1 MATTSFQPTSLGHHG
16 KFSKTRTRGSVRPI
30 LKKFHSSSLSEK
42 NSLDLDRGWEDQPSP
57 QLGYTEPA
65 YIDEEPSVHQIYP
78 SANCRSTRDVSFALS
93 ATDLSTLNSI
103 QPSSTFSSTSTS
115 GLPSSSNV
123 NNPSHTRSTSNA
135 SHISLA
141 TSASGRNGSFVHP
154 FQQTP
159 RTSTPPLISYANSL
173 ASLDQRDT
181 SPTTITED
189 DDLPDSVFQGYTPP
203 QSQVKS
209 PFVQKPSAPI
219 PITQRA
225 GSLSDAQPT
234 LRIATGWTASGTGPR
249 SVNAASS
256 LHQHRSSDGQLSGRP
271 SLTVIERS
279 PLSST
284 PVAQSPQAMAT
295 PISTHAMSPLRTSLD
310 MNNFRLRSR
319 SDVDTATRQEQV
331 RAARQKF
338 DEKERAKEEKYARE
352 QSRKRERADTK
363 EAQRIERAQAG
374 HHRKGS
380 NSGRTSC
387 STDIRPVFSRR
398 NTGNSRLDTA
408 SEKTTD
414 FVSRGYREMA
424 PAQSPQPQAENVQ
437 FESPRRS
444 TKRKTTGTWTAF
456 VLWFRTRLLKLG
468 RR

>member
-16 KFSKTRTRGSVRPI
+16 KFSKPRTRGSVRPI

-65 YIDEEPSVHQIYP
+65 YIHEEPSVDQIYP
-78 SANCRSTRDVSFALS
+78 SANSRSTRDVSFAFS
-93 ATDLSTLNSI
+93 ATDLTTRTSI
-103 QPSSTFSSTSTS
+103 QPSSTYSSTNSTS
-115 GLPSSSNV
+115 GLPCSSNV
-123 NNPSHTRSTSNA
+123 NNSSHTRSTSNA

-189 DDLPDSVFQGYTPP
+189 DDLPDPVYQGYTPP
-203 QSQVKS
+203 QFQVKS
-209 PFVQKPSAPI
+209 PFAQKPSAPT
-219 PITQRA
+219 TQRA
-225 GSLSDAQPT
+225 GSLSDAQPP
-234 LRIATGWTASGTGPR
+234 LRVATGWTNSVHSSS
-249 SVNAASS
+249 SVN
-256 LHQHRSSDGQLSGRP
+256 QHRSSDGQLSGRP
-271 SLTVIERS
+271 SLTVVERS
-279 PLSST
+279 PLSAT
-284 PVAQSPQAMAT
+284 PVAQSPQVMAS
-295 PISTHAMSPLRTSLD
+295 PISTNAMSPLRTSLD

-398 NTGNSRLDTA
+398 NTGKSTFDTA
-408 SEKTTD
+408 SEKATD

-424 PAQSPQPQAENVQ
+424 PAQSPQPQADNVQ
-437 FESPRRS
+437 FEIPRRS
-444 TKRKTTGTWTAF
+444 TAKRKTTGTWTAF